1 MLVANIRYCTAHRFR
16 VFCCPGRFLGV
27 FIPRSMKYVSN
38 VFLYSSWNVVRCFIF
53 YHVGG
58 MDPRC
63 KICIFMGKTDPEAP
77 KHKQQVLILRYCLV
91 GNRNVAFHE
100 KKK

>member
-1 MLVANIRYCTAHRFR
+1 MSPTFFYIVAGMSLD
-16 VFCCPGRFLGV
+16 VLFLP
-27 FIPRSMKYVSN
+27 F
-38 VFLYSSWNVVRCFIF
+38 
-53 YHVGG
+53 VGG

-100 KKK
+100 KKKMRHSCL

>member
-1 MLVANIRYCTAHRFR
+1 MFY
-16 VFCCPGRFLGV
+16 FLP
-27 FIPRSMKYVSN
+27 F
-38 VFLYSSWNVVRCFIF
+38 
-53 YHVGG
+53 VGG

-100 KKK
+100 KKNETFMFINLSINCSLRWLSDLCLQSSYRYGF